1 MNEAG
6 AAFLVVLS
14 IAVWTSSGGAVGR
27 ARRLSRRPPAAP
39 KRPETEVNR
48 RRKVLLV
55 SALSGLAVAITLGG
69 VAGVIGG
76 VAAAVAATYALH
88 RMEPRLV
95 RIRRERLIE
104 ELPLAAGML
113 AACLRAGRSPERAV
127 ELIGQAVPGP
137 LGVELSLVAEALRLG
152 ARAEVAWARIL
163 DEPALAPFG
172 RALIRTWDSGAPLA
186 DTLDRLADDAR
197 RTIRSQADRRAR
209 AVGVKAALPLGLCFL
224 PAFLLIGVV
233 PVIAGSIVGLLP

>member
-14 IAVWTSSGGAVGR
+14 IAVWTSTGGAVGR
-27 ARRLSRRPPAAP
+27 TRRLSRRLPTP
-39 KRPETEVNR
+39 KHQDTEAVR
-48 RRKVLLV
+48 RRNVLLV
-55 SALSGLAVAITLGG
+55 SALSGLAVAVTLGG
-69 VAGVIGG
+69 VTGLLGG
-76 VAAAVAATYALH
+76 VLAAPAIAYALL
-88 RMEPRLV
+88 RTEPRLV
-95 RIRRERLIE
+95 RIRRERLVE
-104 ELPLAAGML
+104 ELPLAAGLL

-137 LGVELSLVAEALRLG
+137 LGVELALVAEALRLG

-172 RALIRTWDSGAPLA
+172 RAMVRTWDSGAPLA

-197 RTIRSQADRRAR
+197 RTIRTQADRRAR

-224 PAFLLIGVV
+224 PAFVLIGVV
-233 PVIAGSIVGLLP
+233 PAVASSVVGLLP